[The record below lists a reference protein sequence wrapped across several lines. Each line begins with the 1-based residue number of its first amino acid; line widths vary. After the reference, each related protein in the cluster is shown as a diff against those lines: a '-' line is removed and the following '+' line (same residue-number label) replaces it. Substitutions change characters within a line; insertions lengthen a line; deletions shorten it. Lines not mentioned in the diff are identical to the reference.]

1 MLFSSMVF
9 IWIFLPVVL
18 ILNYAAQWIGGNR
31 LANILL
37 LIASVL
43 FYAWG
48 EPVYVLLMLFSIFIN
63 WAGGMVLCRVGKGKK
78 IVLAATVALNLLLLA
93 YFKYAGMIVV
103 SVNNVFGTSFSN
115 PEVSLP
121 IGISFFTFQALSYV
135 IDVYRGE
142 CEVQKNILKL
152 ALYVSFF
159 PQLIA
164 GPIVKYKDIAEQID
178 NRNYDNY
185 IYVYNGIRR
194 FSYGLGKKV
203 LISNVLAATVDKIYS
218 LEANNINWSLAWI
231 AALMYT
237 FQIYY
242 DFSGYSD
249 MAIGLGKMFGFEF
262 RENFNYP
269 YISQSIREFWRRW
282 HISLSSWFR
291 DYVYIPLGGSRH
303 GKWSTYRN
311 LIIVFLLTGLWH
323 GASWNFVLWGLFH
336 GFFIVIERL
345 GFSKILDKNK
355 AFAWL
360 YTVALVNW
368 GWVLFRIENIGQA
381 LTYIEK
387 MMLPWK
393 YWNSSVALF
402 QIINGHNLFILAVAI
417 LGAGILQRIV
427 PKKIKT
433 YWKDSYLEIIFCMI
447 LMILS
452 IAALA
457 GNMYNPFIY
466 FRF

>member
-1 MLFSSMVF
+1 M
-9 IWIFLPVVL
+9 
-18 ILNYAAQWIGGNR
+18 
-31 LANILL
+31 
-37 LIASVL
+37 
-43 FYAWG
+43 
-48 EPVYVLLMLFSIFIN
+48 
-63 WAGGMVLCRVGKGKK
+63 
-78 IVLAATVALNLLLLA
+78 
-93 YFKYAGMIVV
+93 
-103 SVNNVFGTSFSN
+103 
-115 PEVSLP
+115 
-121 IGISFFTFQALSYV
+121 
-135 IDVYRGE
+135 
-142 CEVQKNILKL
+142 
-152 ALYVSFF
+152 
-159 PQLIA
+159 
-164 GPIVKYKDIAEQID
+164 
-178 NRNYDNY
+178 
-185 IYVYNGIRR
+185 
-194 FSYGLGKKV
+194 
-203 LISNVLAATVDKIYS
+203 
-218 LEANNINWSLAWI
+218 
-231 AALMYT
+231 
-237 FQIYY
+237 
-242 DFSGYSD
+242 
-249 MAIGLGKMFGFEF
+249 
-262 RENFNYP
+262 
-269 YISQSIREFWRRW
+269 
-282 HISLSSWFR
+282 
-291 DYVYIPLGGSRH
+291 
-303 GKWSTYRN
+303 
-311 LIIVFLLTGLWH
+311 
-323 GASWNFVLWGLFH
+323 
-336 GFFIVIERL
+336 